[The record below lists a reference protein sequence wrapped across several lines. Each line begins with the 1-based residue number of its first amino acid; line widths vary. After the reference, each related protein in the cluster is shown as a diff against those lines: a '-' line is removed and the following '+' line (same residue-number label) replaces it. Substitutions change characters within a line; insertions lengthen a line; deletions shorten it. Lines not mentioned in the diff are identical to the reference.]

1 MVAFS
6 DGNPVSSPDH
16 VAASFFQIQKCSTD
30 PRIMTAPT
38 IVFDLDGT
46 LVDTAPDLIAT
57 LNTILGR
64 EGLPPVAFAAARNM
78 VGGGARHMIERGL
91 AAAPSLPSPT
101 SGGPGWGPAD
111 VERLCGQFIEHYA
124 AHIADRSLPFPGA
137 EAALDAL
144 ARGGCR
150 LAVCTNKLEW
160 LSLRLLGALGLKD
173 RFAAICGADTFGVQK
188 PDAAILL
195 GTIARAGGNSTAA
208 IMVGDTITDIAV
220 ARAAG
225 TAVIAVDFG
234 YSETP
239 VAELAPDRIVSSFT
253 HLPAAVFALLAAR
266 ENEFPWKV
274 NR

>member
-1 MVAFS
+1 MA
-6 DGNPVSSPDH
+6 
-16 VAASFFQIQKCSTD
+16 
-30 PRIMTAPT
+30 APT

-57 LNTILGR
+57 LNTILKR
-64 EGLPPVAFAAARNM
+64 EGLPAIAFEAARNM

-91 AAAPSLPSPT
+91 AAAPSLPSPA
-101 SGGPGWGPAD
+101 SGGGLGLGPAD

-124 AHIADRSLPFPGA
+124 AHIAVHSRPFPGV
-137 EAALDAL
+137 EAALDEL

-160 LSLRLLGALGLKD
+160 LSLRLLGALGLAD
-173 RFAAICGADTFGVQK
+173 RFAAICGADTFAVQK
-188 PDAAILL
+188 PDPAILH
-195 GTIARAGGNSTAA
+195 GTVARAGGHSDVA
-208 IMVGDTITDIAV
+208 IMVGDAITDIAV

-225 TAVIAVDFG
+225 IAVIAVDFG

-239 VAELAPDRIVSSFT
+239 VAELAPDRIVSSFD
-253 HLPAAVFALLAAR
+253 HLPEVVFALLAAQKG
-266 ENEFPWKV
+266 EFPKKV

>member
-1 MVAFS
+1 MA
-6 DGNPVSSPDH
+6 
-16 VAASFFQIQKCSTD
+16 
-30 PRIMTAPT
+30 APT

-57 LNTILGR
+57 LNTILAR

-91 AAAPSLPSPT
+91 AAA
-101 SGGPGWGPAD
+101 GVRRAAAE

-124 AHIADRSLPFPGA
+124 GHIAEHSRPFPGV

-144 ARGGCR
+144 ARRGCR

-160 LSLRLLGALGLKD
+160 LSLKLLRALRLAD

-188 PDAAILL
+188 PDAAILR
-195 GTIARAGGNSTAA
+195 GTVARAGGHADAA
-208 IMVGDTITDIAV
+208 IMVGDAITDIAV

-225 TAVIAVDFG
+225 IPVIAVDFG

-239 VAELAPDRIVSSFT
+239 VAALLPDRIVSSFE
-253 HLPAAVFALLAAR
+253 HLPEAVFALLAAQKS
-266 ENEFPWKV
+266 EFPQKV

>member
-1 MVAFS
+1 MA
-6 DGNPVSSPDH
+6 
-16 VAASFFQIQKCSTD
+16 
-30 PRIMTAPT
+30 APT

-57 LNTILGR
+57 LNTILAR

-91 AAAPSLPSPT
+91 AAAPSLPSPAGGGG
-101 SGGPGWGPAD
+101 SGRGAID
-111 VERLCGQFIEHYA
+111 VERLCDQFIDHYA
-124 AHIADRSLPFPGA
+124 AHLADQSRPFPGV

-144 ARGGCR
+144 VRGGCR

-160 LSLRLLGALGLKD
+160 LALRLLEALGLAD

-188 PDAAILL
+188 PDPAILH
-195 GTIARAGGNSTAA
+195 GTVARAGGHSDVA
-208 IMVGDTITDIAV
+208 IMVGDAITDIAV

-225 TAVIAVDFG
+225 IAVIAVDFG

-239 VAELAPDRIVSSFT
+239 VVELGPDRIVSSFER
-253 HLPAAVFALLAAR
+253 LPEAVFALLAAQTG
-266 ENEFPWKV
+266 EFPRKV
-274 NR
+274 NQ